1 MPSASAPVPGIIS
14 GPAHGAALASSFV
27 SMAEEVTPRY
37 HTTLSSVHLSLV
49 FVIFLIVNNVPV
61 EVGVQVSFEIQASA
75 DPVPEGL

>member
-1 MPSASAPVPGIIS
+1 
-14 GPAHGAALASSFV
+14 
-27 SMAEEVTPRY
+27 MAEEVTPRY